1 MEKGKLLEGEVVY
14 IKEDNIISGIDS
26 VYKNQED
33 KSIVL
38 LKSKEET
45 VKVDNLLGI
54 LNEIYATV
62 RDVEVFISEN
72 STNRSC
78 TKNIESVEFA
88 QYELVKMIFINI

>member
-1 MEKGKLLEGEVVY
+1 MLFR
-14 IKEDNIISGIDS
+14 S

-62 RDVEVFISEN
+62 GDVEVFISEN